1 MVAVDFVNVFVAI
14 SGVLVL
20 LAAVMTLVLWQ
31 EEGRRSAAHT
41 RATTRHTALGR
52 PDEGSGTAGENAE
65 LSA

>member
-1 MVAVDFVNVFVAI
+1 MLAVDFVNISVVI

-52 PDEGSGTAGENAE
+52 ADQAPTSDETAE

>member
-1 MVAVDFVNVFVAI
+1 MLAVDFVNIFVVI

-20 LAAVMTLVLWQ
+20 VAAVMTLVLWQ

-41 RATTRHTALGR
+41 RATARHTALGR
-52 PDEGSGTAGENAE
+52 DQAAATDQNAE

>member
-1 MVAVDFVNVFVAI
+1 MLAVDFVNIFVVI

-41 RATTRHTALGR
+41 RATARHTALGGEQ
-52 PDEGSGTAGENAE
+52 PDDDRAT

>member
-1 MVAVDFVNVFVAI
+1 MVAVDFVNIFVVI

-20 LAAVMTLVLWQ
+20 LAAVLTIVLWQ
-31 EEGRRSAAHT
+31 EEGRRAANHT

-52 PDEGSGTAGENAE
+52 PDEGPGTAGENAE

>member
-1 MVAVDFVNVFVAI
+1 MLAVDFVNVFVVIA
-14 SGVLVL
+14 GVLVL

-41 RATTRHTALGR
+41 RATARHTALGEQ
-52 PDEGSGTAGENAE
+52 PDDDRAT

>member
-1 MVAVDFVNVFVAI
+1 MLAVDFVNIFVVI
-14 SGVLVL
+14 SGGLVL

-41 RATTRHTALGR
+41 RATARHTALGR
-52 PDEGSGTAGENAE
+52 ADQGPTSDENAE

>member
-1 MVAVDFVNVFVAI
+1 MLAVDFVNIFVVI

-20 LAAVMTLVLWQ
+20 LAAVLTIVLWQ
-31 EEGRRSAAHT
+31 EEGRREARHL

-52 PDEGSGTAGENAE
+52 APGAPSDDEKAE